1 MNDKIIEKL
10 VVDRNFQKS
19 LTDVFHYI
27 TFLRVYLHKLKKPAR
42 LTLSNLGTENL
53 DNSSKN
59 EETIIN

>member
-27 TFLRVYLHKLKKPAR
+27 TFLRVYLHILRTSAR
-42 LTLSNLGTENL
+42 LTLSNVGYRK
-53 DNSSKN
+53 S
-59 EETIIN
+59 

>member
-27 TFLRVYLHKLKKPAR
+27 TFLRVYLHKLRTPAR
-42 LTLSNLGTENL
+42 PSLLNVGYRKS
-53 DNSSKN
+53 
-59 EETIIN
+59 